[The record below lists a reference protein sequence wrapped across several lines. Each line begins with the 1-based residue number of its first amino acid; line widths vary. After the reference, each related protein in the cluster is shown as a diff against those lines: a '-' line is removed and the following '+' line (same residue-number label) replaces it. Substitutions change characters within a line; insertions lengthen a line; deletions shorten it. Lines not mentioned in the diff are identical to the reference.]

1 MSKAMADRGAP
12 RIKGSARVANVLT
25 GLRDSGIVPHY
36 TPEAVGAET
45 HKADEPGVIWVE
57 VDHILDSR
65 YQHQEQLDRE
75 NFQALVESIK
85 SEGFL
90 AALNVNTHAERA
102 GYYVLTAGGHQRRDA
117 AKAAGLSKIPVF
129 VEPTLDPI
137 RLAYRAAK
145 ENAIRVNT
153 SPVNLGLLFLQMQD
167 EFDGLTQDQI
177 ADELHKGRNFV
188 KFCIMAAR
196 SAPDIQRMLQ
206 IKPDSLR
213 AMTYLRRV
221 DSEEDRAPIIEQFL
235 AGELTTEGVQAAV
248 EDLLQRRAISETHD
262 GSAQHVIGEPKFT
275 LPMRP
280 PNGEASVVSEA
291 PINQDDTEVHSGD
304 DATAHSGAEER
315 EVDPRI
321 SERVGKLKGTLSRL
335 ETYER
340 ALGSASLSE
349 PERRYIEQLVE
360 KGNRLLGVAPSTFP
374 KE

>member
-1 MSKAMADRGAP
+1 MPDKSAP
-12 RIKGSARVANVLT
+12 QIKGSARVANVLT
-25 GLRDSGIVPHY
+25 NLKDSGMVPHY

-45 HKADEPGVIWVE
+45 HNAEEPGVIWVDLE
-57 VDHILDSR
+57 HILDSP
-65 YQHQEQLDRE
+65 YQHQEQLDPE

-90 AALNVNTHAERA
+90 TALNVNVHSKRA
-102 GYYVLTAGGHQRRDA
+102 GYYILTAGGHQRRDA
-117 AKAAGLSKIPVF
+117 AKVAGKTKIPVF

-153 SPVNLGLLFLQMQD
+153 SPVNLGLLFIQMQD

-206 IKPDSLR
+206 EKPDSLR
-213 AMTYLRRV
+213 AMTYLRRLE
-221 DSEEDRAPIIEQFL
+221 SEQERAPIIEQFL
-235 AGELTTEGVQAAV
+235 RGELTTEGVQAVV
-248 EDLLQRRAISETHD
+248 EELGQRKTVSETHE
-262 GSAQHVIGEPKFT
+262 GNAQHVVGEPRFT
-275 LPMRP
+275 LPVRQL
-280 PNGEASVVSEA
+280 NEEAPVISA
-291 PINQDDTEVHSGD
+291 GPINQDDTG
-304 DATAHSGAEER
+304 AHSGAEER

-321 SERVGKLKGTLSRL
+321 SERIGKLKGTISRL

-349 PERRYIEQLVE
+349 PERRYIEQLVK
-360 KGNRLLGVAPSTFP
+360 KGNELLGIASPT
-374 KE
+374 